1 MRSSASQQLA
11 IHELR
16 NELTVINAHAQL
28 VSRRQASDREID
40 VHSVSDPLAIVLKA
54 SKEAERSLNDLD
66 FKTPPDISR

>member
-1 MRSSASQQLA
+1 M
-11 IHELR
+11 
-16 NELTVINAHAQL
+16 INAHAQL